1 MSKGKL
7 EREANDDGLRII
19 TGADYEKRTELESL
33 KYFTSINANVNM
45 KLSESVVYTKNDSID
60 NTRLAFLTPANVSL
74 GTDGNISLL
83 DNPFDAK
90 TNLKIQT
97 TISNINLAKKSPFQA
112 FKPLTVENPQ
122 KPLKFDPQDLNIKN
136 ELTNIMANFNC
147 TLITSISNPFH
158 GMLQLLIMDYDPY
171 TDVGDLLGD
180 EWMGIDELDV
190 PAIQKASEDHEV
202 TTNKNPIPIF
212 ANLAFPLFTSG
223 AGMTNIFSKFS
234 ILKAPTGTTKS
245 WLKSTYNMDYYT
257 LNSSN
262 NAVTNYNKFSAAEVP
277 ALATPPTPSSNS
289 ISPQLMTAMA
299 GLPNQI
305 KSLFLSGMSKNIVR
319 YDWSGK
325 RAALIQSPTGKASF
339 MLNYKAIR
347 KTEVMVGY
355 EIDDNGS
362 PLLKRPVWKPLTY
375 KILKTTGASNL
386 LCRSVK
392 YENPAFGVK
401 EPLSMRLPV
410 YNKYFI
416 INKPGSAKATGLLR
430 RGQRLWSD
438 RLSKRINRILRQHQ
452 FISGE
457 YLSTAV
463 VSSKRIIPQPA
474 TKQKL
479 ISKLN
484 LSKNIKPSKV

>member
-1 MSKGKL
+1 VGQIKDTQAVNEQIISSLLEENIDDNILEKEQERSQKRTNQIFSYSGSSKRKFVVESSNWGASLGERRSAGHELGAQRGPRTDQLREAAGKYWGYDKEATETGGSQSVVFISKGQQ
-7 EREANDDGLRII
+7 
-19 TGADYEKRTELESL
+19 S
-33 KYFTSINANVNM
+33 NANAQVPFSMWVSEPIYTYNPESFAGERNPFFEVVQVVRLRPNKRM
-45 KLSESVVYTKNDSID
+45 FSKLSKVPGSTEQLYRSDNWHSVIEGFVDGEPAGHSGIINESVVYTKNDSID

-262 NAVTNYNKFSAAEVP
+262 NAVTNYNKFSAAE
-277 ALATPPTPSSNS
+277 
-289 ISPQLMTAMA
+289 
-299 GLPNQI
+299 
-305 KSLFLSGMSKNIVR
+305 
-319 YDWSGK
+319 
-325 RAALIQSPTGKASF
+325 
-339 MLNYKAIR
+339 
-347 KTEVMVGY
+347 
-355 EIDDNGS
+355 
-362 PLLKRPVWKPLTY
+362 
-375 KILKTTGASNL
+375 
-386 LCRSVK
+386 
-392 YENPAFGVK
+392 
-401 EPLSMRLPV
+401 
-410 YNKYFI
+410 
-416 INKPGSAKATGLLR
+416 
-430 RGQRLWSD
+430 
-438 RLSKRINRILRQHQ
+438 
-452 FISGE
+452 
-457 YLSTAV
+457 
-463 VSSKRIIPQPA
+463 
-474 TKQKL
+474 
-479 ISKLN
+479 
-484 LSKNIKPSKV
+484 